1 MKKINIEVI
10 KNIIS
15 IIIAYGSII
24 FVAITL
30 LFIGINKTTSD
41 SKEQDSKTQA
51 ENTVLE
57 SGNIENAIKT
67 NQYQ

>member
-15 IIIAYGSII
+15 IIIAYGALII
-24 FVAITL
+24 VAAVL
-30 LFIGINKTTSD
+30 LFTAINKTTND
-41 SKEQDSKTQA
+41 SKEHDSKTQV

-67 NQYQ
+67 NQY

>member
-15 IIIAYGSII
+15 IVIAYGSLI
-24 FVAITL
+24 FIAVTL
-30 LFIGINKTTSD
+30 LFMGINKTTSD
-41 SKEQDSKTQA
+41 SKEQDSKTQV

-67 NQYQ
+67 NQY

>member
-15 IIIAYGSII
+15 IIIAYSALII
-24 FVAITL
+24 VAAAL
-30 LFIGINKTTSD
+30 LFTAINKTTSD
-41 SKEQDSKTQA
+41 SKEHDSKMQA
-51 ENTVLE
+51 ENAVLE